1 MLKICIELLYPCI
14 LDCFLFL
21 LITHTHN
28 AITIKT
34 YIKVNKNNYVFNS
47 AFKAKLAFNT
57 NLWSCDML
65 PLDKLSEKK
74 EYLTHPNRTNILMN
88 METGQSH
95 TAPKLQVLSIGT
107 FR

>member
-1 MLKICIELLYPCI
+1 MYIG
-14 LDCFLFL
+14 LFL
-21 LITHTHN
+21 VSSYNPPHN

-65 PLDKLSEKK
+65 PLDKLSKK
-74 EYLTHPNRTNILMN
+74 KNI
-88 METGQSH
+88 
-95 TAPKLQVLSIGT
+95 
-107 FR
+107 